1 MWLANIYLNLILSL
15 ETILLLTLVILPDR
29 CPSWSLNSSWVG
41 HPNSQMRWLP
51 IFWCSN
57 LDIMKINIFCLLP
70 FFVSHLEMQK
80 NKPAEIISAAITIS
94 YPGGNLEK
102 NFRRAEINIF
112 RWGSFFWIHPFYR
125 NFIFNGWK
133 PKLPQRKWSS
143 PVYFVA
149 FKDKIQCSVKNK
161 KCLFFWKL
169 T

>member
-1 MWLANIYLNLILSL
+1 
-15 ETILLLTLVILPDR
+15 
-29 CPSWSLNSSWVG
+29 
-41 HPNSQMRWLP
+41 MRWLP

-125 NFIFNGWK
+125 NFIFNGCK

-149 FKDKIQCSVKNK
+149 FKDKIQCSIKNK
-161 KCLFFWKL
+161 KMFIFLKNNLTKPISGRKL
-169 T
+169 GFTFPPAEISFRFRRAYIRFDISTGVN